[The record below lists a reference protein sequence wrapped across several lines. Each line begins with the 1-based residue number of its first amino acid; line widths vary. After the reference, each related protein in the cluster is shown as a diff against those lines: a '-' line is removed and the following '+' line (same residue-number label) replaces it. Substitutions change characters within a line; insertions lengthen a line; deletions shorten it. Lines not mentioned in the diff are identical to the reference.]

1 MKSQAQN
8 RFYDYYE
15 SNIKF
20 VEVSD
25 FLVDT
30 IFVILFGEL
39 ETMLLEYLSAE
50 DYNLSNQ
57 DQISG

>member
-15 SNIKF
+15 ANIKF